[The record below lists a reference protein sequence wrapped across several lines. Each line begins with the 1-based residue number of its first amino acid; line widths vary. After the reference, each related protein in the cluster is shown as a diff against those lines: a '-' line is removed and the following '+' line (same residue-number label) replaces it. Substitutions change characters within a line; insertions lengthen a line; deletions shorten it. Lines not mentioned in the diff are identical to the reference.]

1 MASDRIS
8 KIAKNSEMGNKL
20 CNYYDFIS
28 WARWYPDLL
37 LDIMKPEKG
46 GINLSL
52 DQRIFM
58 RCDVRFFSMYGD
70 FSRGYAKCIA
80 GDSLIYTDKGVKEIG
95 EFFNYQNDGIET
107 HYNTT
112 ENVVNRYGTLE
123 KTRLGLYN
131 GKQKCK
137 KITTSEGYS
146 LTGTHI
152 HRVLCMKP
160 DGNIDWVMTKDIKV
174 GDYVVINRKNDVWG
188 SDISLEDVAKSLKS
202 FCGNISKQKL
212 SHLNVRQMPLELNDD
227 IALLCGY
234 LIGDG
239 CLTVDNSILF
249 SNVGDSI
256 LDNYKR
262 IMLQQFGIKNVI
274 KRNKDAYDYIVNDA
288 YLRKFFEYFGLGYEK
303 SYNKCV
309 PYRIMTAPKHIVRSF
324 LRGLFDTDGT
334 VDARTTSLTSVSK
347 RLIAQVQSLL
357 LNFGIISYVYKAKTK
372 SKFGVAYTLVIS
384 GNEVEKFLNNIG
396 FGLEYKQEKLIQLS
410 QKNHNTNK
418 DVIPY
423 QHNNV
428 IKLID
433 ESKIGK
439 SEYGHV
445 YSKECNL
452 TYSKLK
458 SLISKCDIPTKEYE
472 HLSDIYNLNYYYAK
486 VKSIEDVVTDV
497 YDFHLPET
505 HSFVSNGF
513 VSHNTY
519 TEVLD
524 CIVTAM
530 LFPNVTLAISAQTKE
545 NAADLLS
552 AKWNEI
558 TKHFPLILNEVDGKP
573 KFSKGT
579 SWIRFKNGSE
589 IDAIANSQSTKGQRR
604 TRIKIEE
611 SALLN
616 NALFEDALAPVVEVP
631 RLTVGKIGMVDPCEL
646 NQQIHFFT
654 TAGFKGSDEHSRLI
668 TMIDDMENLKGK
680 IVLGSNW
687 MLPCWYGRGSSKSQI
702 LQKKKDMSVV
712 SFAQNYEQE
721 WVGASEGALININ
734 KLLDCRTM
742 PNLTLKP
749 KEDEE
754 YYLGVDVA
762 RSQKT
767 SNNQSSIVVGRVK
780 RNANRT
786 KILSVD
792 IVNVINIPNILNFNA
807 QAAKVKRVQKQY
819 NAKAVIIDGN
829 GLGAG
834 LVDAL
839 LTETICPVTGE
850 SLGCWDTM
858 NDTNVCEVP
867 NSPKIVY
874 NLKAQSCQN
883 EIITTFI
890 DYVESKRLRLYERK
904 IDNTFTEKEWD
915 DFENS
920 IRPYMETDAFIEEAA
935 NLRMKH
941 LPSGSITIEKVVKK
955 IDKDRVS
962 ALIYMLWYV
971 DKFVRDVS
979 VNTEY
984 ETHVFVN

>member
-1 MASDRIS
+1 MANNRIS
-8 KIAKNSEMGNKL
+8 KIAKTSEMGNKL

-37 LDIMKPEKG
+37 LDIMKPERG

-188 SDISLEDVAKSLKS
+188 TDD
-202 FCGNISKQKL
+202 L
-212 SHLNVRQMPLELNDD
+212 SADEAM
-227 IALLCGY
+227 ALGY
-234 LIGDG
+234 LTVCGSMSSNGDIV
-239 CLTVDNSILF
+239 LNTRNKSI
-249 SNVGDSI
+249 I
-256 LDNYKR
+256 RNYKR
-262 IMLQQFGIKNVI
+262 IMNNMGADVSLVGDSCVVKNENIYRRFNEFGVDFQNSIPKKMMSCSKNTVTAFLNGVFETCIHNGAVI
-274 KRNKDAYDYIVNDA
+274 V
-288 YLRKFFEYFGLGYEK
+288 K
-303 SYNKCV
+303 SLKLAHQ
-309 PYRIMTAPKHIVRSF
+309 IQTI
-324 LRGLFDTDGT
+324 
-334 VDARTTSLTSVSK
+334 
-347 RLIAQVQSLL
+347 I
-357 LNFGIISYVYKAKTK
+357 LNFGTISSIITAKD
-372 SKFGVAYTLVIS
+372 
-384 GNEVEKFLNNIG
+384 NNNQNYYFIK
-396 FGLEYKQEKLIQLS
+396 GLDK
-410 QKNHNTNK
+410 
-418 DVIPY
+418 
-423 QHNNV
+423 
-428 IKLID
+428 ID
-433 ESKIGK
+433 
-439 SEYGHV
+439 
-445 YSKECNL
+445 
-452 TYSKLK
+452 
-458 SLISKCDIPTKEYE
+458 D
-472 HLSDIYNLNYYYAK
+472 SDYYYAR

-631 RLTVGKIGMVDPCEL
+631 RLTVGKLGMVDPCEL

-721 WVGASEGALININ
+721 WVGASEGALVNIN

-749 KEDEE
+749 REDEE

-762 RSQKT
+762 RSQKS
-767 SNNQSSIVVGRVK
+767 SNNQSSIVVGRIK

-792 IVNVINIPNILNFNA
+792 IVNIINIPNILNFNA

-915 DFENS
+915 DFDNA

-941 LPSGSITIEKVVKK
+941 LPSGSITIERVVKK

-971 DKFVRDVS
+971 EKFARDVS

-984 ETHVFVN
+984 ESHVFVN

>member
-1 MASDRIS
+1 MANNRIS
-8 KIAKNSEMGNKL
+8 KIAKISEMGNKL

-37 LDIMKPEKG
+37 LDIMKPERG

-174 GDYVVINRKNDVWG
+174 GDCVVINRKNDVWG
-188 SDISLEDVAKSLKS
+188 TDD
-202 FCGNISKQKL
+202 L
-212 SHLNVRQMPLELNDD
+212 SVDEAM
-227 IALLCGY
+227 ALGY
-234 LIGDG
+234 LTVCGSMSPNGDIV
-239 CLTVDNSILF
+239 LNTRNKSI
-249 SNVGDSI
+249 I
-256 LDNYKR
+256 RNYKR
-262 IMLQQFGIKNVI
+262 IMNNMGADVSLVGNSCVVKNENLYRRFNEFGVDFQNSIPKKIMSCSKNTVTAFLDGVFETCVHNGAVI
-274 KRNKDAYDYIVNDA
+274 V
-288 YLRKFFEYFGLGYEK
+288 K
-303 SYNKCV
+303 S
-309 PYRIMTAPKHIVRSF
+309 
-324 LRGLFDTDGT
+324 
-334 VDARTTSLTSVSK
+334 SK
-347 RLIAQVQSLL
+347 LAHQIQTII
-357 LNFGIISYVYKAKTK
+357 LNFGTISSIITAKD
-372 SKFGVAYTLVIS
+372 
-384 GNEVEKFLNNIG
+384 NNNQNCYFIK
-396 FGLEYKQEKLIQLS
+396 GLDE
-410 QKNHNTNK
+410 
-418 DVIPY
+418 
-423 QHNNV
+423 
-428 IKLID
+428 ID
-433 ESKIGK
+433 
-439 SEYGHV
+439 
-445 YSKECNL
+445 
-452 TYSKLK
+452 
-458 SLISKCDIPTKEYE
+458 D
-472 HLSDIYNLNYYYAK
+472 SDYYYAR

-631 RLTVGKIGMVDPCEL
+631 RLTVGKLGMVDPCEL

-721 WVGASEGALININ
+721 WVGASEGALVNIN

-754 YYLGVDVA
+754 YYLGMDVA
-762 RSQKT
+762 RSQKS
-767 SNNQSSIVVGRVK
+767 SNNQSSIVVGRIK

-786 KILSVD
+786 KILSAD
-792 IVNVINIPNILNFNA
+792 IVNIINIPNILNFNA
-807 QAAKVKRVQKQY
+807 QAAKIKRVQKQY

-839 LTETICPVTGE
+839 LTETICPITGE

-915 DFENS
+915 DFDNA

-941 LPSGSITIEKVVKK
+941 LPSGSITIERVVKK

-971 DKFVRDVS
+971 EKFARDVS
-979 VNTEY
+979 INTEY
-984 ETHVFVN
+984 ESHVFVN